1 MKYTGDH
8 VGLLEKAG
16 QIQTDGAKPAPK
28 KKAAKAAKPKKAKK
42 KEVVS
47 IEDELDDLDLGGS
60 DGGSR
65 ALPDE
70 FVLAG
75 KPARFA
81 RALIDFLASYGWLMP
96 ILAIE
101 GMGTFWNPTYF
112 YIAGLLIFVFNL
124 IVLPIMTNRTIGNF
138 VSITKFVTHH
148 GSPPFFLHLT
158 LRGLNF
164 GFFAGGLIALLIG
177 FPTMDSVVLGIGF
190 GLLAIC
196 FADYVVKK
204 VRHEKQ
210 QGLYDSM
217 FNAYLVSHVRS
228 GDEEGWLGR
237 LESLADFGESRFK
250 LGGGGD
256 DDEESEDGS

>member
-1 MKYTGDH
+1 M
-8 VGLLEKAG
+8 GLLEKAG
-16 QIQTDGAKPAPK
+16 QIQADGPKATPK
-28 KKAAKAAKPKKAKK
+28 KKPVRAAKPKKQKRPAK
-42 KEVVS
+42 VS
-47 IEDELDDLDLGGS
+47 LEDELDDLDFDTGAGT
-60 DGGSR
+60 GAR
-65 ALPDE
+65 NLPDE

-75 KPARFA
+75 KPAKFA
-81 RALIDFLASYGWLMP
+81 RTLIDFLVTYGWLMP
-96 ILAIE
+96 IMAIE

-112 YIAGLLIFVFNL
+112 YIAGSLLFMFNL
-124 IVLPIMTNRTIGNF
+124 VVLPVMTNRTIGNF
-138 VSITKFVTHH
+138 VSITKFVTHN
-148 GSPPFFLHLT
+148 GDPPMFLHLT

-177 FPTMDSVVLGIGF
+177 FPTMDSVILGIGF
-190 GLLAIC
+190 GMLAIC

-250 LGGGGD
+250 LGGSE
-256 DDEESEDGS
+256 DEESEDDDS